1 MLKKYWKT
9 LFITS
14 IVTLLPMTLG
24 LLLWDRLPEQLPS
37 HWNVNGEVDGWSSK
51 AFAVFGMPLI
61 LLGVQWLCALATC
74 ADPKRKNHAAKVMH
88 LVLWITPVLSVFLNG
103 ASYLTA
109 LGEGVPVEWMT
120 PVLLGLLFVILGN
133 YMPKCQINYTIGIKL
148 PWTLNSEENWNR
160 THRLAGWVWVIG
172 GLILMFSGFVGG
184 VWLMIAIALVMTLIP
199 VIYSYTLYKKGI

>member
-14 IVTLLPMTLG
+14 IVTLLPMALG

-74 ADPKRKNHAAKVMH
+74 ADPKRKNHMESNHHRKHPHQRKVQR
-88 LVLWITPVLSVFLNG
+88 IGTPTEDLYRGFSDQDH
-103 ASYLTA
+103 
-109 LGEGVPVEWMT
+109 EGQR
-120 PVLLGLLFVILGN
+120 G
-133 YMPKCQINYTIGIKL
+133 
-148 PWTLNSEENWNR
+148 
-160 THRLAGWVWVIG
+160 
-172 GLILMFSGFVGG
+172 
-184 VWLMIAIALVMTLIP
+184 
-199 VIYSYTLYKKGI
+199 

>member
-14 IVTLLPMTLG
+14 IVTLLPIALG

-61 LLGVQWLCALATC
+61 LLGVQWLCALVTC
-74 ADPKRKNHAAKVMH
+74 ADPKRKNHTAKVMH
-88 LVLWITPVLSVFLNG
+88 LVLWIIPVLSVFLNG
-103 ASYLTA
+103 AIYLAA

-160 THRLAGWVWVIG
+160 THRLAGWVWVVG
-172 GLILMFSGFVGG
+172 GLILMFSGLVGG